1 MDLSIIII
9 SYNTKELTKKCIETV
24 RTSLKQDPDIKAEII
39 VLDNASS
46 DSSAKMLATLKSQF
60 SNLKLITNSE
70 NVGFAKGNNQAVK
83 SAHGKF
89 LLFLNSD
96 TGALHDAVPKLYR
109 LFTHNS
115 YGFDFAGAKL
125 LYSDGSQQASIGRFY
140 TLPVACAAL
149 FLRGDHWNIS
159 RSSPNSVVKTDWVS
173 GACFITSKET
183 FTALGGFDESIFMYW
198 DEMDLFYRAHKR
210 RLSVGFFPNP
220 RFIHHEGASSSS
232 RTQPIL
238 KVYEGYLYFYKKHF
252 SRIDLKILKFMLQ
265 LKAILAVLI
274 GRLTRNEYLITTYKQ
289 AYDIAQ
295 KT

>member
-96 TGALHDAVPKLYR
+96 TEALHDAVPKLYR

-125 LYSDGSQQASIGRFY
+125 LYSDGSQQASIGR
-140 TLPVACAAL
+140 L
-149 FLRGDHWNIS
+149 
-159 RSSPNSVVKTDWVS
+159 
-173 GACFITSKET
+173 